1 MIDELVKI
9 SRRNGREL
17 IFAEMAETLNIHQD
31 KQSQTLKFGEL
42 VKQSDRDGREWIV
55 AEIAETLN
63 IRQDKHSQRYLILE
77 TVNQSSRNGGKL
89 IIFEKAETLLDIKTN
104 TRSDTRFGRLSNN
117 SAEME

>member
-1 MIDELVKI
+1 MFSDEKTLKIRQDKPSQHVMIDELVKT
-9 SRRNGREL
+9 SRRHGSDL
-17 IFAEMAETLNIHQD
+17 IVVEM
-31 KQSQTLKFGEL
+31 
-42 VKQSDRDGREWIV
+42 
-55 AEIAETLN
+55 AETLN